1 MQQVSVNKHLGQFL
15 GHSAQ
20 SRNIS
25 SNRSTHSEAFA
36 EKPKQIFNVH
46 ENIIYQGLQNQN
58 LGQFGDWPHIKS
70 SISVL
75 PINFCIRELL
85 STDHLEC
92 A

>member
-1 MQQVSVNKHLGQFL
+1 MQQVSVNKHSGQFL
-15 GHSAQ
+15 GHSAR
-20 SRNIS
+20 SRKIS

-46 ENIIYQGLQNQN
+46 ENIIYQGFNIRIWGN
-58 LGQFGDWPHIKS
+58 LEIGHISKAR
-70 SISVL
+70 
-75 PINFCIRELL
+75 FQ